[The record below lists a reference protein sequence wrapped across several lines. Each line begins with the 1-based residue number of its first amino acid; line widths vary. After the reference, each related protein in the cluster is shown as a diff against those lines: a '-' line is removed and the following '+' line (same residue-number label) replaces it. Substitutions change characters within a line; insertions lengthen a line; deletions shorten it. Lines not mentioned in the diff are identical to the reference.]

1 MVRRLRRHATIKFHS
16 KPMSFITVA
25 FTIIANKEKQKFC
38 SILFTV
44 CTTKQLSACVS
55 HSSRKFAIPNQ
66 RQRTLHP
73 SSQSNMHYPEENF
86 PPVNIITAHKI
97 TTTIDWKDKKEK
109 LCSLIDNVM
118 NRSPGKNLPEK
129 LHTEVEDRVNGSRLL
144 SSCITCK
151 RKESAP

>member
-25 FTIIANKEKQKFC
+25 FTIIADKEKQKFC

-66 RQRTLHP
+66 RQRTQHP
-73 SSQSNMHYPEENF
+73 SSQSNMHYPKENF

-97 TTTIDWKDKKEK
+97 TTTID
-109 LCSLIDNVM
+109 
-118 NRSPGKNLPEK
+118 
-129 LHTEVEDRVNGSRLL
+129 
-144 SSCITCK
+144 
-151 RKESAP
+151 